1 MPHPAAALMILG
13 TASNVGKSWL
23 CTGLCRL
30 LARRGYRVAPF
41 KAQNMSN
48 NAAPAIGPNG
58 YGEIGRAQAVQ
69 AEAAG
74 LAPHV
79 DMNPVLLKPTGMIGS
94 QVVVLGEAVGHLKA
108 REYRAQR
115 ARWWAAVTGAYGRL
129 AASHDV
135 IVIEGAGSPAEFNL
149 RDGDIVN
156 MAMAHHAEANALL
169 VGDIDRGGVFASL
182 MGTLAL
188 LEPGDRER
196 FKGFVINRFRGD
208 PSLLTPALAP
218 FDAMTGIPVRGVI
231 PMREDLD
238 IDAEDSQVL
247 KGGRLVDPALLD
259 ICVLRLPTVSNFTD
273 LEVLGRSPGA
283 QVRYVR
289 APEDIGN
296 PDLLVIPGAKDTLSD
311 LAWMRRRGL
320 DRAVAAAAAR
330 GVPTLGVCGGYQMLG
345 RRLIDADGHG
355 GSAGAADGL
364 GLLPVETT
372 FNGEK
377 YTRPAA
383 GHTRGGWLLPA
394 GLPVEGYEIH
404 QGVTATSGQ
413 PLVDLDSGPDGAI
426 AGCVAGSYLH
436 GLLDRPEPRRA
447 LLDALRAR
455 RGLTPLAPGE
465 DVDPAA
471 YRARQYDGVADL
483 LERHLDLDGL
493 LPPAR
498 APERPGT

>member
-1 MPHPAAALMILG
+1 MTRPATAIIVLG

-48 NAAPAIGPNG
+48 NAAPAVGPSG

-74 LAPHV
+74 LTPHV

-94 QVVVLGEAVGHLKA
+94 QVVLLGEAVGHLKA
-108 REYRAQR
+108 REYRAR
-115 ARWWAAVTGAYGRL
+115 RDEWWAAVTGAYARL
-129 AASHDV
+129 SEAFDV
-135 IVIEGAGSPAEFNL
+135 VIIEGAGSPAEFNL

-156 MAMAHHAEANALL
+156 MAMAHHAEAHALL

-182 MGTLAL
+182 MGTLNL
-188 LEPGDRER
+188 LEPGDKER

-208 PSLLTPALAP
+208 PTLLAPALEP
-218 FDAMTGIPVRGVI
+218 FNAMTGIPVRGVI

-238 IDAEDSQVL
+238 IDAEDSQDL
-247 KGGRLVDPALLD
+247 RGGQLVDPSLLD
-259 ICVLRLPTVSNFTD
+259 ICVVRMPTVSNFTD
-273 LEVLGRSPGA
+273 LEALGRSSEA

-289 APEDIGN
+289 SPEDVGN
-296 PDLLVIPGAKDTLSD
+296 PDLLVLPGAKDTLAD
-311 LAWMRRRGL
+311 LAWMRCRGL
-320 DRAVAAAAAR
+320 DAAVIAAAGR
-330 GVPTLGVCGGYQMLG
+330 GIPTLGLCGGYQLLG
-345 RRLIDADGHG
+345 RRLLDETGHSG
-355 GSAGAADGL
+355 TEGAVAGL

-372 FNGEK
+372 FSGEK

-383 GHTRGGWLLPA
+383 GRTRGAWLLPE

-404 QGVTATSGQ
+404 QGITTSAEA
-413 PLVDLDSGPDGAI
+413 LVELDSGPDGAV
-426 AGCVAGSYLH
+426 AGCVAGTYLH
-436 GLLDRPEPRRA
+436 GLLDRPEPQRA

-455 RGLTPLAPGE
+455 RGLAPLPPGE
-465 DVDPAA
+465 VMDPAA
-471 YRARQYDGVADL
+471 RRSRQYDGVADV
-483 LERHLDLDGL
+483 LEQYLDLDGL
-493 LPPAR
+493 LPPTR
-498 APERPGT
+498 